1 MLMGLMNI
9 YTYRNKLFNAIVEF
23 EIFSV
28 QVTSRTVTHFVIL
41 HLHFNLSF
49 GYCIS
54 GMKLPSFSQS
64 LLFRMPELFFEAEGN
79 DAGGARP

>member
-1 MLMGLMNI
+1 MNI
-9 YTYRNKLFNAIVEF
+9 YDYAYRSKLFKAIVEF

-28 QVTSRTVTHFVIL
+28 QVTSHTLTRFVIL

-54 GMKLPSFSQS
+54 GMKLLSFSQS

-79 DAGGARP
+79 DTGGARP